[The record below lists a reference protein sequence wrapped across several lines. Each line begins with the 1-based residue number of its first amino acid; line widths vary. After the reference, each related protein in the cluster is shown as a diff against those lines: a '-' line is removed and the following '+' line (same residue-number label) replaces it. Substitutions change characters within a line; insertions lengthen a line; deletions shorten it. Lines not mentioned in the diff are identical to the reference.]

1 MKKILFLMC
10 IVFVNA
16 AFAQQTLFMPLN
28 IKKAYDNETRSM
40 DGKPGKNY
48 WQNTANYNIK
58 LTLAPPAKTIRG
70 TETITY
76 FNNSPN
82 PINRPVFKLILNI
95 HAPGAVR
102 QSPVEA
108 NYLTQGI
115 VIDKFVENGK
125 EGKFPDAEGSTVQGI
140 RLAKTLNPKESVTF
154 QIDWHYDVSE
164 KDGREGKLDNTS
176 FFLAYFYP
184 RLAVLDDTQGWDRM
198 QFTDAQEFYNDFNNY
213 EVEVNV
219 PKNFIVWGTGDLSNP
234 DELLQPTYLERYK
247 KSLTSDDVINV
258 ATQKDIDAKKI
269 TTQKTA
275 TNTWK
280 WKANNVS
287 DVAYCISDHYVWDAA
302 SVVVDKK
309 TGRRASCQSAF
320 IDTAKNFH
328 NQVKHIQ
335 HSLDWYSNNFPG
347 VPYPFPKSTIV
358 QGTADME
365 YPMMANDSP
374 QDDDVIQ
381 RFIAEHEIGHS
392 YFPFYMGINE
402 HRYGFMDEGWTTAF
416 EYMIGQ
422 ADLGKE
428 KGDNFFKQFRVL
440 SWAMNPSDET
450 QLPVITPTNVLSGR
464 GMGDNEYGKPALA
477 YLGLKD
483 MLGDD
488 LFKKSLQGFM
498 ERWNGK
504 HPIPWDMFNSFSNLS
519 GKNLDW
525 YWNSWFFSNGY
536 MDIAIEKVAAKN
548 DGYEITLKNIG
559 GFVIPTN
566 ANIEYEDGSSE
577 TRHFTASIWEQNPA
591 AATVFVSTNN
601 KKIAYVKLDNGIYV
615 DQNEKDNVFGKRK
628 AVAVSSAD
636 LDKYVGMYSSKQAPI
651 KIEFKKDGAKL
662 IAQAEGQPPLPL
674 ENTGKDTFSF
684 EAANISFV
692 FDTAK
697 NEVTLKQGGQSIVFN
712 KN

>member
-95 HAPGAVR
+95 HTPGAVR

-504 HPIPWDMFNSFSNLS
+504 HPIPWDMFNSFSDLS
-519 GKNLDW
+519 GKNLNW
-525 YWNSWFFSNGY
+525 YWNNWFFSNGY
-536 MDIAIEKVAAKN
+536 MDIAIEKVTAKN
-548 DGYEITLKNIG
+548 DGYEMTLKNIG
-559 GFVIPTN
+559 GFFIPTN
-566 ANIEYEDGSSE
+566 AIIEYEDGSSE
-577 TRHFTASIWEQNPA
+577 TKHFTASIWEQNPA
-591 AATVFVSTNN
+591 AATVFVATNN

-651 KIEFKKDGAKL
+651 KIEFKKDGEKL